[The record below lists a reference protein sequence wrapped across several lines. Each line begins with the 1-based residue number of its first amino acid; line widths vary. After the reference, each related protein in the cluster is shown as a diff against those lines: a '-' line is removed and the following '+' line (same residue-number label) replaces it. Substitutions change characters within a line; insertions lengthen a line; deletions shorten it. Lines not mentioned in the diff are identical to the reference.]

1 MVKNDPKLKI
11 EKSFRH
17 PTCIRGQNAEFFFL
31 WHSAGFGFPIRT
43 LEMRKTDSE

>member
-17 PTCIRGQNAEFFFL
+17 PTCIRVSDRA
-31 WHSAGFGFPIRT
+31 P
-43 LEMRKTDSE
+43 DVVC

>member
-17 PTCIRGQNAEFFFL
+17 PSKGAGTRIRIVFINEDCLRKRG
-31 WHSAGFGFPIRT
+31 P
-43 LEMRKTDSE
+43 MRPQK